1 VNLKI
6 ALATAVV
13 AAAAAVAAPAGA
25 AIVVTNT
32 AGNVLAPGFTYVDT
46 FDAPAVSGYS
56 ESGVFSEFT
65 GSFSNSAAPPGDI
78 TKYVGLQT
86 GESFTLHSNGG
97 FTAFSFYMGSPDD
110 YNHVTVGGQTFSG
123 SALMGIPII
132 PADGNQ
138 GVGRT
143 VTYHLGSV
151 QHDITFSSTGVAF
164 EFDNLAVAGV
174 PEPASW
180 ALMIGGFGLAG
191 ASLRRRRAVAA
202 AA

>member
-1 VNLKI
+1 
-6 ALATAVV
+6 
-13 AAAAAVAAPAGA
+13 
-25 AIVVTNT
+25 
-32 AGNVLAPGFTYVDT
+32 
-46 FDAPAVSGYS
+46 
-56 ESGVFSEFT
+56 
-65 GSFSNSAAPPGDI
+65 
-78 TKYVGLQT
+78 
-86 GESFTLHSNGG
+86 
-97 FTAFSFYMGSPDD
+97 MGSPDD

-123 SALMGIPII
+123 SALMGIPVV

-138 GVGRT
+138 SVGRT
-143 VTYHLGSV
+143 VTYALDSI

-191 ASLRRRRAVAA
+191 AGLRRRRTVAA